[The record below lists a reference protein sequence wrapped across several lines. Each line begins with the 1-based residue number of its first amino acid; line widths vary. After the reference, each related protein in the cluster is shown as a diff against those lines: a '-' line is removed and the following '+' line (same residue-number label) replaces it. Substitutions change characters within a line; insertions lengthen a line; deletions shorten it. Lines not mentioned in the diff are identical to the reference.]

1 MIRKL
6 SIPILLLVLSTA
18 CSPVPVSTPTV
29 AVPPPALTIDM
40 LRNAT
45 YLAPNSGKTVTLV
58 DGAYASGSDPSAVD
72 FLQVTLSEPVA
83 FGDLNYDGR
92 QDAAVLLAENM
103 GGTGVFV
110 ALIAVLDDGGAP
122 RQVASVFIDDRP
134 LINMLVIQSG
144 EILLD
149 AVLHGADDPMC
160 CPEQQSQRGYRLYTD
175 QLVLTRLSDE
185 TTTGIMRS
193 IDITSPIDLEEKE
206 YPVAVSGSVTI
217 GPFESTLA
225 YNIYDPANILV
236 TAGSVMTDSPDM
248 GLPGN
253 FSLSVDLTMAG
264 VTGLVR
270 IEFVEYSMA
279 DGSVLT
285 LDSVLV
291 RVP

>member
-1 MIRKL
+1 L
-6 SIPILLLVLSTA
+6 
-18 CSPVPVSTPTV
+18 
-29 AVPPPALTIDM
+29 D
-40 LRNAT
+40 
-45 YLAPNSGKTVTLV
+45 
-58 DGAYASGSDPSAVD
+58 
-72 FLQVTLSEPVA
+72 
-83 FGDLNYDGR
+83 YDGR

-110 ALIAVLDDGGAP
+110 SLIAVLDDNGAP

-134 LINMLVIQSG
+134 MLNMLVIQSG

-149 AVLHGADDPMC
+149 AILHDADDPMC
-160 CPEQQSQRGYRLYTD
+160 CPEQQAQQGYRLYSD
-175 QLVLTRLSDE
+175 LLVLTRLSRE
-185 TTTGIMRS
+185 TGTGVMRS
-193 IDITSPIDLEEKE
+193 IDITAPIDLEEKE

-264 VTGLVR
+264 VTGRVR

-279 DGSVLT
+279 DGSIMT

-291 RVP
+291 SVP

>member
-6 SIPILLLVLSTA
+6 LIPILICDVVYRLLACGHPHSHGCGSTTRPDIGYA
-18 CSPVPVSTPTV
+18 AKCHLPGSQQWKDCHPGGWRLCLRQRLLGSRF
-29 AVPPPALTIDM
+29 PA
-40 LRNAT
+40 
-45 YLAPNSGKTVTLV
+45 G
-58 DGAYASGSDPSAVD
+58 
-72 FLQVTLSEPVA
+72 TLSEPVA

-110 ALIAVLDDGGAP
+110 SLIAVLDDGGAP

-134 LINMLVIQSG
+134 MINMLVIQSG
-144 EILLD
+144 EILLE

-264 VTGLVR
+264 VSGNIR
-270 IEFVEYSMA
+270 MEFVEYSMA